1 MNESGTSDPSTDKS
15 LAAHIAQLYDSF
27 GQRKPM
33 PRSSPDPNLPL
44 FFLLRT
50 FLGENDLLVILNTK
64 RCRYQCAF
72 CQLPAKSTKFFV
84 PDEAVV
90 EQFRFV
96 ATELQH
102 SLSIVNRV
110 TLSNEGSVLDEQ
122 TLGGTALAQIVAA
135 IGAMRRVRRIEF
147 ETRLEFVR
155 PAVLDQL
162 KQAAPRATLGI
173 LTGFETVDER
183 IRDEVL
189 KKREPLP
196 MFLEGLDNVAA
207 TGAALTAYVLVKPD
221 PRMSDEEGRDEAA
234 RTIEFLAAECRRRSI
249 NDLTIRLNPMYRA
262 VGSRWARVA
271 DATPHY
277 DPPRLTDVMQVAE
290 EAVAEHRDIKV
301 YVGLSTEGL
310 ANKAG
315 TYLARE
321 DYTASL
327 IKHVKEFNDLQ
338 EKFPWDRIE
347 VERPPASSHHEV
359 LHGGL
364 T

>member
-122 TLGGTALAQIVAA
+122 TLGGDCPAQIVAA
-135 IGAMRRVRRIEF
+135 IGAMRGCAGSSSRHGWNSCGP
-147 ETRLEFVR
+147 T
-155 PAVLDQL
+155 VLDQL
-162 KQAAPRATLGI
+162 KQPAPRATLGI
-173 LTGFETVDER
+173 LTGFETVDQR

-196 MFLEGLDNVAA
+196 MFLEGLDAVAA
-207 TGAALTAYVLVKPD
+207 AGAALTAYVLFKPD
-221 PRMSDEEGRDEAA
+221 PQMTDQEGRDEAA
-234 RTIEFLAAECRRRSI
+234 RTIEFLAASSAG
-249 NDLTIRLNPMYRA
+249 DGA
-262 VGSRWARVA
+262 
-271 DATPHY
+271 
-277 DPPRLTDVMQVAE
+277 
-290 EAVAEHRDIKV
+290 
-301 YVGLSTEGL
+301 ST
-310 ANKAG
+310 
-315 TYLARE
+315 T
-321 DYTASL
+321 
-327 IKHVKEFNDLQ
+327 
-338 EKFPWDRIE
+338 
-347 VERPPASSHHEV
+347 
-359 LHGGL
+359 
-364 T
+364 